1 MKIVYIIDSL
11 ALKGGAERIIT
22 EKMNYLATIYNYDVS
37 VITYY
42 QFHEPNTYPL
52 SCKVKQI
59 NLSIPFY
66 QQYRYRY
73 PKRLWF
79 KWVFYRRL
87 RIELQQAVTSINPD
101 ILIGVGY
108 TLADVVCSIK
118 CQAAKI
124 IESHEARIYT
134 KSPLLKKRISFIFT
148 IYLKLYRKKYLK
160 TVEKKADAIVTLTK
174 DDALEWKNAKYV
186 KIIPNFSIMP
196 ISNLSNCESKR
207 VIAVGRLVWQKGY
220 DRLVNIWELVSHKH
234 SDWQL
239 DIFGEGKLEEE
250 INNNI
255 KKKELKNIKIHPFT
269 DTISQEYASSS
280 ICVLTSRF
288 EGFSL
293 ILLEAMRHGL
303 PCVSFNCPY
312 GPKDLIDDNE
322 TGYIIDNNNIEQF
335 AEKLNYLIENT
346 EVRKKFSE
354 EAVMKSNNYNVDNI
368 MNSWREL
375 FMFLHN
381 EKLKNHQTIT

>member
-66 QQYRYRY
+66 QQYRYSY
-73 PKRLWF
+73 PKRLWL
-79 KWVFYRRL
+79 KWGFYRQL
-87 RIELQQAVTSINPD
+87 QIELQQTVNSINPN

-134 KSPLLKKRISFIFT
+134 KSPLLKKRTSFIYT
-148 IYLKLYRKKYLK
+148 IYLKLNRKKYLK

-174 DDALEWKNAKYV
+174 GDAQEWKNAKRV
-186 KIIPNFSIMP
+186 IIIPNFSIMP

-207 VIAVGRLVWQKGY
+207 VIAIGRLEWQKGY
-220 DRLVNIWELVSHKH
+220 DKLIDIWKLVSPTH

-239 DIFGEGKLEEE
+239 DIYGEGSLEADLKKR
-250 INNNI
+250 INEAGLINVT
-255 KKKELKNIKIHPFT
+255 IHPFT
-269 DTISQEYASSS
+269 HNISQEYAKSS
-280 ICVLTSRF
+280 IQVLTSRF

-293 ILLEAMRHGL
+293 VLLEAMRHGL
-303 PCVSFNCPY
+303 PCVTFDCPF
-312 GPKDLIDDNE
+312 GPKELIDDNKC
-322 TGYIIDNNNIEQF
+322 GYVIENDNINQF
-335 AEKLNYLIENT
+335 AERLNYLIDNQQ
-346 EVRKKFSE
+346 VRKRFAK
-354 EAVMKSNNYNVDNI
+354 EALMKSRKYNVDNI
-368 MNSWREL
+368 MNLWKEL
-375 FMFLHN
+375 FNSL
-381 EKLKNHQTIT
+381 LPQ

>member
-66 QQYRYRY
+66 QQYRYSY
-73 PKRLWF
+73 PKRLWL
-79 KWVFYRRL
+79 KWGFYRQL
-87 RIELQQAVTSINPD
+87 QLELQQTVNSINPN

-124 IESHEARIYT
+124 IESHEARMYT
-134 KSPLLKKRISFIFT
+134 QSPLLHKNTSLFST
-148 IYLKLYRKKYLK
+148 IYAILNRKIYLNI
-160 TVEKKADAIVTLTK
+160 VEKRADAVVTLTK
-174 DDALEWKNAKYV
+174 GDALEWKNAKRV
-186 KIIPNFSIMP
+186 EIIPNFSIMP
-196 ISNLSNCESKR
+196 ISNLSNGESKR
-207 VIAVGRLVWQKGY
+207 VIAIGRLEWQKGY
-220 DRLVNIWELVSHKH
+220 DKLIDIWKLVSPTH

-239 DIFGEGKLEEE
+239 DIYGEGSLEADLKKR
-250 INNNI
+250 INEAGLINVT
-255 KKKELKNIKIHPFT
+255 IHPFT
-269 DTISQEYASSS
+269 HNISQEYAKSS
-280 ICVLTSRF
+280 IQVLTSRF

-293 ILLEAMRHGL
+293 VLLEAMRHGL
-303 PCVSFNCPY
+303 PCVTFDCPF
-312 GPKDLIDDNE
+312 GPKELIDDNKC
-322 TGYIIDNNNIEQF
+322 GYVIENDNINQF
-335 AEKLNYLIENT
+335 AERLNYLIDNQQ
-346 EVRKKFSE
+346 VRKRFAK
-354 EAVMKSNNYNVDNI
+354 EALMKSRKYNVDNI
-368 MNSWREL
+368 MNLWKEL
-375 FMFLHN
+375 FNSL
-381 EKLKNHQTIT
+381 LPQ

>member
-66 QQYRYRY
+66 QQYRYSY
-73 PKRLWF
+73 PKRLCL
-79 KWVFYRRL
+79 KWGFYRQL
-87 RIELQQAVTSINPD
+87 QIELQQTVNSINPD

-108 TLADVVCSIK
+108 MLADVVCGIK
-118 CQAAKI
+118 CKAAKI

-134 KSPLLKKRISFIFT
+134 NSPLLKKRTSLIFT
-148 IYLKLYRKKYLK
+148 IYAKLYRKKYLK

-174 DDALEWKNAKYV
+174 EDAQEWKNAKRVY
-186 KIIPNFSIMP
+186 IIPNFSIMP

-207 VIAVGRLVWQKGY
+207 VIAVGRLEWPKGH
-220 DRLVNIWELVSHKH
+220 DRLIRIWKLVSHEH
-234 SDWQL
+234 PDWQL
-239 DIFGEGKLEEE
+239 DIFGEGELEEE
-250 INNNI
+250 INNSI
-255 KKKELKNIKIHPFT
+255 KKEELRSVKIHPFT

-293 ILLEAMRHGL
+293 VLLEAMRHGL
-303 PCVSFNCPY
+303 PCVTFNCPY

-322 TGYIIDNNNIEQF
+322 SGYVIENNNIEQF

-346 EVRKKFSE
+346 EIRKKF
-354 EAVMKSNNYNVDNI
+354 AKKALLKSKKYDVDTI
-368 MNSWREL
+368 MSQWRDL
-375 FMFLHN
+375 FDSLISN
-381 EKLKNHQTIT
+381 TL

>member
-66 QQYRYRY
+66 QQYRYSY
-73 PKRLWF
+73 PKRLCL
-79 KWVFYRRL
+79 KWGFYRQL
-87 RIELQQAVTSINPD
+87 QIELQQTVNSINPD

-124 IESHEARIYT
+124 IESHEARMYT
-134 KSPLLKKRISFIFT
+134 QSPLLHKNTSLFST
-148 IYLKLYRKKYLK
+148 IYAILNRKIYLNI
-160 TVEKKADAIVTLTK
+160 VEKRADAVVTLTK
-174 DDALEWKNAKYV
+174 GDALEWKNAKRV
-186 KIIPNFSIMP
+186 EIIPNFSIMP
-196 ISNLSNCESKR
+196 ISNLSNGESKR
-207 VIAVGRLVWQKGY
+207 VIAIGRLEWQKGY
-220 DRLVNIWELVSHKH
+220 DKLIDIWKLVSPTH

-239 DIFGEGKLEEE
+239 DIYGEGSLEADLKKR
-250 INNNI
+250 INEAGLINVT
-255 KKKELKNIKIHPFT
+255 IHPFT
-269 DTISQEYASSS
+269 HNISQEYAKSS
-280 ICVLTSRF
+280 IQVLTSRF

-293 ILLEAMRHGL
+293 VLLEAMRHGL
-303 PCVSFNCPY
+303 PCVTFDCPF
-312 GPKDLIDDNE
+312 GPKELIDDNKC
-322 TGYIIDNNNIEQF
+322 GYVIENDNINQF
-335 AEKLNYLIENT
+335 AERLNYLIDNQQ
-346 EVRKKFSE
+346 VRKRFAK
-354 EAVMKSNNYNVDNI
+354 EALMKSRKYNVDNI
-368 MNSWREL
+368 MNLWKEL
-375 FMFLHN
+375 FNSLLPQQFN
-381 EKLKNHQTIT
+381 RF

>member
-66 QQYRYRY
+66 QQYRYSY
-73 PKRLWF
+73 PKRLWL
-79 KWVFYRRL
+79 KWGFYRQL
-87 RIELQQAVTSINPD
+87 QIELQQTVNSINPD

-134 KSPLLKKRISFIFT
+134 KSPLLKKRTSFIYT
-148 IYLKLYRKKYLK
+148 IYLKLNRKKYLK

-174 DDALEWKNAKYV
+174 GDAQEWKNAKRV
-186 KIIPNFSIMP
+186 IIIPNFSIMP
-196 ISNLSNCESKR
+196 ISKLSNCESKR
-207 VIAVGRLVWQKGY
+207 VIAVGRLEWQKGY

-239 DIFGEGKLEEE
+239 DIFGEGRLEEE

-255 KKKELKNIKIHPFT
+255 RKKNLRNVNIHPFT

-280 ICVLTSRF
+280 ICVLASRF

-293 ILLEAMRHGL
+293 VLIEAMRHGL

-322 TGYIIDNNNIEQF
+322 SGYVIENDNIEQF

-346 EVRKKFSE
+346 EIRKKF
-354 EAVMKSNNYNVDNI
+354 AKKALLKSTRYDVDTI
-368 MNSWREL
+368 MSQWRDL
-375 FMFLHN
+375 FDSLLSN
-381 EKLKNHQTIT
+381 KESR

>member
-59 NLSIPFY
+59 NLRIPFY
-66 QQYRYRY
+66 QQYRYSY
-73 PKRLWF
+73 PKRLWL
-79 KWVFYRRL
+79 KWGFNRQL
-87 RIELQQAVTSINPD
+87 QIELQQTVNSINPD

-134 KSPLLKKRISFIFT
+134 KFPLLHKNTSLFST
-148 IYLKLYRKKYLK
+148 IYAILNRKIYLNI
-160 TVEKKADAIVTLTK
+160 VEKRADAVVTLTK
-174 DDALEWKNAKYV
+174 GDALEWKNAKRV
-186 KIIPNFSIMP
+186 EIIPNFSIMP
-196 ISNLSNCESKR
+196 ISNLSNGESKR
-207 VIAVGRLVWQKGY
+207 VIAIGRLEWQKGY
-220 DRLVNIWELVSHKH
+220 DKLIDIWKLVSPTH

-239 DIFGEGKLEEE
+239 DIYGEGSLEADLKKR
-250 INNNI
+250 INEAGLINVT
-255 KKKELKNIKIHPFT
+255 IHPFT
-269 DTISQEYASSS
+269 HNISQEYAKSS
-280 ICVLTSRF
+280 IQVLTSRF

-293 ILLEAMRHGL
+293 VLLEAMRHGL
-303 PCVSFNCPY
+303 PCVTFDCPF
-312 GPKDLIDDNE
+312 GPKELIDDNKC
-322 TGYIIDNNNIEQF
+322 GYVIENDNINQF
-335 AEKLNYLIENT
+335 AERLNYLIDNQQ
-346 EVRKKFSE
+346 VRKRFAK
-354 EAVMKSNNYNVDNI
+354 EALMKSRKYNVDNI
-368 MNSWREL
+368 MNLWKEL
-375 FMFLHN
+375 FNSL
-381 EKLKNHQTIT
+381 LPQ

>member
-66 QQYRYRY
+66 QQYRYSY
-73 PKRLWF
+73 PKRLWL
-79 KWVFYRRL
+79 KWGFYRQL
-87 RIELQQAVTSINPD
+87 QLELQQTVNSINPD

-124 IESHEARIYT
+124 IESHEARMYT
-134 KSPLLKKRISFIFT
+134 QSPLLHKNTSLFST
-148 IYLKLYRKKYLK
+148 IYAILNRKIYLNI
-160 TVEKKADAIVTLTK
+160 VEKRADAVVTLTK
-174 DDALEWKNAKYV
+174 GDALEWKNAKRV
-186 KIIPNFSIMP
+186 EIIPNFSIMP
-196 ISNLSNCESKR
+196 ISNLSNGESKR
-207 VIAVGRLVWQKGY
+207 VIAIGRLEWQKGY
-220 DRLVNIWELVSHKH
+220 DKLIDIWKLVSPTH

-239 DIFGEGKLEEE
+239 DIYGEGSLEVDLKKR
-250 INNNI
+250 INEAGLINVT
-255 KKKELKNIKIHPFT
+255 IHPFT
-269 DTISQEYASSS
+269 HNISQEYASSS

-293 ILLEAMRHGL
+293 VLLEAMRHGL
-303 PCVSFNCPY
+303 PCVTFDCPF
-312 GPKDLIDDNE
+312 GPKELIDDNKC
-322 TGYIIDNNNIEQF
+322 GYVIENDNINQF
-335 AEKLNYLIENT
+335 AERLNYLIDNQQ
-346 EVRKKFSE
+346 VRKRFAK
-354 EAVMKSNNYNVDNI
+354 EALMKSRKYNVDNI
-368 MNSWREL
+368 MNLWKEL
-375 FMFLHN
+375 FNSL
-381 EKLKNHQTIT
+381 LPQ

>member
-66 QQYRYRY
+66 QQYRYSY
-73 PKRLWF
+73 PKRLWL
-79 KWVFYRRL
+79 KWGFYRQL
-87 RIELQQAVTSINPD
+87 QLELQQTVNSINPD

-124 IESHEARIYT
+124 IESHEARMYT
-134 KSPLLKKRISFIFT
+134 QSPLLHKNTSLFST
-148 IYLKLYRKKYLK
+148 IYAILNRKIYLNI
-160 TVEKKADAIVTLTK
+160 VEKRADAVVTLTK
-174 DDALEWKNAKYV
+174 GDALEWKNAKRV
-186 KIIPNFSIMP
+186 EIIPNFSIMP
-196 ISNLSNCESKR
+196 ISNLSNGESKR
-207 VIAVGRLVWQKGY
+207 VIAIGRLEWQKGY
-220 DRLVNIWELVSHKH
+220 DKLIDIWKLVSPTH

-239 DIFGEGKLEEE
+239 DIYGEGSLEADLKKR
-250 INNNI
+250 INEAGLINVT
-255 KKKELKNIKIHPFT
+255 IHPFT
-269 DTISQEYASSS
+269 HNISQEYASSS

-293 ILLEAMRHGL
+293 VLLEAMRHGL
-303 PCVSFNCPY
+303 PCVTFDCPF
-312 GPKDLIDDNE
+312 GPKELIDDNKC
-322 TGYIIDNNNIEQF
+322 GYVIENDNINQF
-335 AEKLNYLIENT
+335 AERLNYLIDNQQ
-346 EVRKKFSE
+346 VRKRFAK
-354 EAVMKSNNYNVDNI
+354 EALMKSRKYNVDNI
-368 MNSWREL
+368 MNLWKEL
-375 FMFLHN
+375 FNSL
-381 EKLKNHQTIT
+381 LPQ

>member
-66 QQYRYRY
+66 QQYRYSY
-73 PKRLWF
+73 PKRLCL
-79 KWVFYRRL
+79 KWGFYRQL
-87 RIELQQAVTSINPD
+87 QIELQQTVNSINPD

-134 KSPLLKKRISFIFT
+134 KFPLLHKNTSLFST
-148 IYLKLYRKKYLK
+148 IYAILNRKIYLNI
-160 TVEKKADAIVTLTK
+160 VEKRADAVVTLTK
-174 DDALEWKNAKYV
+174 GDALEWKNAKRV
-186 KIIPNFSIMP
+186 EIIPNFSIMP
-196 ISNLSNCESKR
+196 ISNLSNGESKR
-207 VIAVGRLVWQKGY
+207 VIAIGRLEWQKGY
-220 DRLVNIWELVSHKH
+220 DKLIDIWKLVSPTH

-239 DIFGEGKLEEE
+239 DIYGEGSLEADLKKR
-250 INNNI
+250 INEAGLINVT
-255 KKKELKNIKIHPFT
+255 IHPFT
-269 DTISQEYASSS
+269 HNISQEYAKSS
-280 ICVLTSRF
+280 IQVLTSRF

-293 ILLEAMRHGL
+293 VLLEAMRHGL
-303 PCVSFNCPY
+303 PCVTFDCPF
-312 GPKDLIDDNE
+312 GPKELIDDNKC
-322 TGYIIDNNNIEQF
+322 GYVIENDNINQF
-335 AEKLNYLIENT
+335 AERLNYLIDNQQ
-346 EVRKKFSE
+346 VRKRFAK
-354 EAVMKSNNYNVDNI
+354 EALMKSRKYNVDNI
-368 MNSWREL
+368 MNLWKEL
-375 FMFLHN
+375 FNSL
-381 EKLKNHQTIT
+381 LPQ